1 MTASTYRKMMTMTDD
16 AVNHP
21 AHYNLHEDGI
31 ECIDAIQASMSRAG
45 FQDYLKGSVIKYLW
59 RKGEKSKADPLQDLK
74 KARFFLERLIL
85 EESKS
90 RNI

>member
-1 MTASTYRKMMTMTDD
+1 MASTYLKMMTMTDD
-16 AVNHP
+16 AVDHP

-31 ECIDAIQASMSRAG
+31 ECIDAIQASMSPSG

-59 RKGEKSKADPLQDLK
+59 RKGAKDKSEPLQDLK
-74 KARFFLERLIL
+74 KAQFFLERLIL

-90 RNI
+90 RNR

>member
-1 MTASTYRKMMTMTDD
+1 MTDD
-16 AVNHP
+16 AVDHP
-21 AHYNLHEDGI
+21 AHYNLHENGI

-45 FQDYLKGSVIKYLW
+45 FQDYLKGTAIKYLW
-59 RKGEKSKADPLQDLK
+59 RYREKSEPLQDLK
-74 KARFFLERLIL
+74 KAQWFLERLIL

>member
-1 MTASTYRKMMTMTDD
+1 MTMSTYKKMMTMTDD
-16 AVNHP
+16 AVDHP
-21 AHYNLHEDGI
+21 AHYNLHENGI

-45 FQDYLKGSVIKYLW
+45 FQDYLKGTAIKYLW
-59 RKGEKSKADPLQDLK
+59 RYREKSEPLQDLK
-74 KARFFLERLIL
+74 KAQWFLERLIL